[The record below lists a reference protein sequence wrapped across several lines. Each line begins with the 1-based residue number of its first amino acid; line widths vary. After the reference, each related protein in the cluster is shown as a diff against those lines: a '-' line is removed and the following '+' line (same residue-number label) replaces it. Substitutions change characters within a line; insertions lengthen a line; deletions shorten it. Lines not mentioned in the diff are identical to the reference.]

1 MKVACLGTGLPE
13 PLLKITSS
21 LYLVEVENNKF
32 PQVTKKSM
40 LVLQIAKFD
49 NKFKVLC
56 SY

>member
-1 MKVACLGTGLPE
+1 MKVTCLGTGLPE
-13 PLLKITSS
+13 PSLKITSS
-21 LYLVEVENNKF
+21 VYLVEVENNKF

-40 LVLQIAKFD
+40 LVLQIAKLA

>member
-32 PQVTKKSM
+32 LQVTKKSM
-40 LVLQIAKFD
+40 SALQTAKIA
-49 NKFKVLC
+49 NQFKILC

>member
-13 PLLKITSS
+13 TLLKITSS
-21 LYLVEVENNKF
+21 FYLVEVENNKF

-40 LVLQIAKFD
+40 LVLQIAKFA
-49 NKFKVLC
+49 NKFKVLY